1 MPGSPYHH
9 AMPPRL
15 QHALRFALPN
25 LVAVLVAALAY
36 ELVEAFGRGVVPP
49 GMTAGGVVAAN
60 MGVWVLIAVVVGIV
74 TFLLRL
80 SDVVTR
86 APGWGFAW
94 LYAAWVALA
103 CVLVVHA
110 VEAGAFGVGIGIGVA
125 AVVIWLAIHRRIPG
139 WPGATRAADAPD
151 GRSGERNLP

>member
-1 MPGSPYHH
+1 MP
-9 AMPPRL
+9 ARL

-25 LVAVLVAALAY
+25 LVAVLVAALVY
-36 ELVEAFGRGVVPP
+36 ELFEAFVRGDVPG
-49 GMTAGGVVAAN
+49 GMTPGGAVAAN
-60 MGVWVLIAVVVGIV
+60 MGVWAVLAAVVGVV

-86 APGWGFAW
+86 VPGWRFAW

-110 VEAGAFGVGIGIGVA
+110 VEAGALGVATGIGVA
-125 AVVIWLAIHRRIPG
+125 AVVIWLAVHRRIPG
-139 WPGATRAADAPD
+139 WPGATRAAGAAD
-151 GRSGERNLP
+151 GADGPSGDRHLP